1 MKRHAALIPHSHDHH
16 HALVEARRLS
26 RGADGD
32 ELDRVDAAERFLAFY
47 AAETIEHFREEEE
60 RLFPLVVD
68 KDDAANELLLRA
80 LLQHQ
85 RIHALVQRLQED
97 VAAGSGDAAVMRE
110 LGELL
115 QAHVRLEERELFP
128 LIETTVSEQA
138 LAAIA
143 IEPREP
149 GAEPQVVDLMGPSGT
164 GPLWGTR
171 TEDLNATLL
180 AWPTGGGPGG
190 HRNTECDVLLVVLA
204 GQATVTLDD
213 EERLVRAGE
222 AFIVEKGRTRSI
234 SAGPEGVRYISV
246 HRRRGPLQIARL
258 RP

>member
-1 MKRHAALIPHSHDHH
+1 
-16 HALVEARRLS
+16 
-26 RGADGD
+26 
-32 ELDRVDAAERFLAFY
+32 
-47 AAETIEHFREEEE
+47 
-60 RLFPLVVD
+60 
-68 KDDAANELLLRA
+68 
-80 LLQHQ
+80 
-85 RIHALVQRLQED
+85 
-97 VAAGSGDAAVMRE
+97 MRD

-115 QAHVRLEERELFP
+115 HAHVRLEERELFP
-128 LIETTVSEQA
+128 LIETTISEQA
-138 LAAIA
+138 LGEIA

-149 GAEPQVVDLMGPSGT
+149 GAEPQVVDLMGPVGT

-180 AWPTGGGPGG
+180 AWPTGGGPGE

-258 RP
+258 RS